1 MDVSS
6 NHMRSGRSV
15 FPAPE
20 RNSLV
25 GRTISVPYSLIIEDD
40 YSGCTCEALVLE
52 RSTRGY
58 LVTLAGEQCWK
69 PETFIRRW
77 LSSSQPAKAGSTLAK
92 PPAEADGTL
101 NHLFSATCDL
111 GSGRI
116 PTLPPTGSQADEM
129 SRVPT
134 SLIPLYGHIA
144 SLPRATSRRTV
155 QPEAGGAA
163 ADREMQDAHADEDLE
178 GGLSVP

>member
-1 MDVSS
+1 MNVSS
-6 NHMRSGRSV
+6 NHTRSGRSST

-20 RNSLV
+20 RNSLL

-40 YSGCTCEALVLE
+40 YSGCTCECSVLQ
-52 RSTRGY
+52 RSSRGY

-69 PETFIRRW
+69 PESFVRRW

-92 PPAEADGTL
+92 PPPAEADGIL
-101 NHLFSATCDL
+101 NDLFTATCDL
-111 GSGRI
+111 SSSI
-116 PTLPPTGSQADEM
+116 PTVPPTGNQAEEL

-134 SLIPLYGHIA
+134 SPMPLFGHIA
-144 SLPRATSRRTV
+144 LLPRATAGGTV

-163 ADREMQDAHADEDLE
+163 TDVMQDEDL
-178 GGLSVP
+178 

>member
-1 MDVSS
+1 MNVSL
-6 NHMRSGRSV
+6 NHTRSGRSA

-40 YSGCTCEALVLE
+40 YSGCTCECSVLE

-69 PETFIRRW
+69 PESFVRRW
-77 LSSSQPAKAGSTLAK
+77 LSSSQPAKASSLAK
-92 PPAEADGTL
+92 PPPAEADGIL
-101 NHLFSATCDL
+101 NDLFTATCDV
-111 GSGRI
+111 SSSI
-116 PTLPPTGSQADEM
+116 PTVPLTGNQTEEL

-134 SLIPLYGHIA
+134 SPVPLFGHIPL
-144 SLPRATSRRTV
+144 LPRATSGRTV
-155 QPEAGGAA
+155 HPAA
-163 ADREMQDAHADEDLE
+163 TDAKMLDEDL
-178 GGLSVP
+178 